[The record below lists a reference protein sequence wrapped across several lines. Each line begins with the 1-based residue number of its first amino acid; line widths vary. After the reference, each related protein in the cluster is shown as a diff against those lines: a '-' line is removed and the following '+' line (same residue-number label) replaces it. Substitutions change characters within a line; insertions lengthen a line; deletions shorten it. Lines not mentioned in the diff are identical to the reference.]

1 MVTMEMEDIEVKPVS
16 RRGLMM
22 LEVSARMNES
32 QMHEAVEAFK
42 EYITGETWG
51 RWLEEWNKE
60 AKEEKEERQY
70 EFE

>member
-1 MVTMEMEDIEVKPVS
+1 MINMEMEDIEIKPVS

-22 LEVSARMNES
+22 LEVCANMTES

-51 RWLEEWNKE
+51 RWLEEWQTE
-60 AKEEKEERQY
+60 ANEE
-70 EFE
+70 